1 MMDPRKNIIRERL
14 KPVKR
19 IIAVS
24 GGKGGIG
31 KSVTSTLLAL
41 ILREKGKRVG
51 LLDLDFTSPSTHVIL
66 GLKELPFPEEEKGI
80 IPLDIEGI
88 SYLSIVSYTKDN
100 PTPLRGEDITN
111 AILELFAITRWEG
124 LDYLIM
130 DLPPG
135 IGDVL
140 LELLR
145 LTKKIEFLLVTT
157 PSLLS
162 WQTFKKVVE
171 LLREQKISIMGAI
184 LNMVGDSTYNFE
196 ERISTLD
203 VELLGKIGFD
213 RRLEESMGHPEM
225 LLKTNF
231 AKSLTNIV
239 ESIFLKEGKQ

>member
-162 WQTFKKVVE
+162 WQTFKKVME

-231 AKSLTNIV
+231 VKSLTNIV
-239 ESIFLKEGKQ
+239 DLSF